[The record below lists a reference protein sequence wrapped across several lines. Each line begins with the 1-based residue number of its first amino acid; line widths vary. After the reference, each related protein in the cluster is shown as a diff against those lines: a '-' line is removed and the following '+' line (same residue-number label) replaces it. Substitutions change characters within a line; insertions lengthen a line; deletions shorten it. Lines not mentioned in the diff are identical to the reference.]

1 MTKTSKITYTA
12 IFAAIATVLMYFEF
26 PIPFMPPFLKVDL
39 SGAVVLI
46 GAFIFGIA
54 PAITMIG
61 IKDII
66 HLTQTQTGGSGEV
79 ADFLMLSTLVV
90 IAVLLYR
97 GHKSRKMAVLGCAAG
112 SVAMACVGML
122 TNYFLIIPFYSQVM
136 PLQAIFD
143 DPLRDITDV
152 CCTRLHIFVVE
163 CAEHR
168 LKVLAVDKARVLRAN
183 LLIRYNVCH
192 ALNKIRVVEHHQM
205 CVKNFRLS
213 RTDILFR
220 IVTQHFD
227 LLLGFFHCVKNA
239 LAFGFHIGNGLLNDR
254 KIFFLDHES
263 LCLRQTLRN
272 ADSLEFNHG
281 VFLRFYD
288 CIFIQ
293 ISQPNLYYIVQHPHT
308 FVKQIKF
315 FLQTDI
321 YF

>member
-1 MTKTSKITYTA
+1 MRRIGLLALRKVGKRLLIRLRDYFTCRAVDQQQVAVRDLIRLLAGTDNRRNAHRTRHDRRMARAAADLRDKTGNRL
-12 IFAAIATVLMYFEF
+12 AADLCRIGRC
-26 PIPFMPPFLKVDL
+26 KVVRHNNARL
-39 SGAVVLI
+39 SDRVNRVVRN
-46 GAFIFGIA
+46 
-54 PAITMIG
+54 
-61 IKDII
+61 
-66 HLTQTQTGGSGEV
+66 
-79 ADFLMLSTLVV
+79 TLQ
-90 IAVLLYR
+90 IL
-97 GHKSRKMAVLGCAAG
+97 
-112 SVAMACVGML
+112 
-122 TNYFLIIPFYSQVM
+122 N
-136 PLQAIFD
+136 
-143 DPLRDITDV
+143 DPLRNITDV

-163 CAEHR
+163 RAEHR

-192 ALNKIRVVEHHQM
+192 TLDKIRVVEHHQM
-205 CVKNFRLS
+205 RVKNFRLS

-227 LLLGFFHCVKNA
+227 LLLGFFHCVENA
-239 LAFGFHIGNGLLNDR
+239 LAFGFRIGNGLLNDR
-254 KIFFLDHES
+254 KIFFLDNES

-293 ISQPNLYYIVQHPHT
+293 ISQPNLYYIVQHPYT

-321 YF
+321 YFWKTSAVLEICLL

>member
-90 IAVLLYR
+90 IAV
-97 GHKSRKMAVLGCAAG
+97 GCAAG

-143 DPLRDITDV
+143 ACNAINP
-152 CCTRLHIFVVE
+152 
-163 CAEHR
+163 
-168 LKVLAVDKARVLRAN
+168 
-183 LLIRYNVCH
+183 Y
-192 ALNKIRVVEHHQM
+192 
-205 CVKNFRLS
+205 
-213 RTDILFR
+213 
-220 IVTQHFD
+220 VTGMQGY
-227 LLLGFFHCVKNA
+227 LLLGVLPFNLIKGA
-239 LAFGFHIGNGLLNDR
+239 ILTAITMLAYKKL
-254 KIFFLDHES
+254 S
-263 LCLRQTLRN
+263 
-272 ADSLEFNHG
+272 
-281 VFLRFYD
+281 VF
-288 CIFIQ
+288 IK
-293 ISQPNLYYIVQHPHT
+293 S
-308 FVKQIKF
+308 KQIE
-315 FLQTDI
+315 LHHSRQRVG
-321 YF
+321 

>member
-122 TNYFLIIPFYSQVM
+122 TNYSLSFRLFAVM

-143 DPLRDITDV
+143 ACNAINPVCDRHAGLSAAWSFCRSISSRRNSDLRLP
-152 CCTRLHIFVVE
+152 CSPTR
-163 CAEHR
+163 
-168 LKVLAVDKARVLRAN
+168 N
-183 LLIRYNVCH
+183 
-192 ALNKIRVVEHHQM
+192 
-205 CVKNFRLS
+205 
-213 RTDILFR
+213 
-220 IVTQHFD
+220 
-227 LLLGFFHCVKNA
+227 
-239 LAFGFHIGNGLLNDR
+239 
-254 KIFFLDHES
+254 
-263 LCLRQTLRN
+263 
-272 ADSLEFNHG
+272 
-281 VFLRFYD
+281 
-288 CIFIQ
+288 
-293 ISQPNLYYIVQHPHT
+293 
-308 FVKQIKF
+308 
-315 FLQTDI
+315 
-321 YF
+321 

>member
-143 DPLRDITDV
+143 ACNAINP
-152 CCTRLHIFVVE
+152 
-163 CAEHR
+163 
-168 LKVLAVDKARVLRAN
+168 
-183 LLIRYNVCH
+183 Y
-192 ALNKIRVVEHHQM
+192 
-205 CVKNFRLS
+205 
-213 RTDILFR
+213 
-220 IVTQHFD
+220 VTGMQGY
-227 LLLGFFHCVKNA
+227 LLLGVLPFNLIKGANPDCDYHARLQEAERVHQVQA
-239 LAFGFHIGNGLLNDR
+239 DR
-254 KIFFLDHES
+254 
-263 LCLRQTLRN
+263 
-272 ADSLEFNHG
+272 AA
-281 VFLRFYD
+281 
-288 CIFIQ
+288 
-293 ISQPNLYYIVQHPHT
+293 P
-308 FVKQIKF
+308 
-315 FLQTDI
+315 LQTACRLSKKRRCSPSNGEH
-321 YF
+321 FFV